1 VTWTDLYHLS
11 NARPDAAQALM
22 EHAMAAVLASDN
34 ASLQFSVAGAPASS
48 FAVCLALDAYGVPVI
63 AASQLLQSRVA

>member
-1 VTWTDLYHLS
+1 
-11 NARPDAAQALM
+11 
-22 EHAMAAVLASDN
+22 MAAVLASDN